1 VMIIGG
7 AGAAGTAAALAGT
20 LTTVGPDAVEPPA
33 AAVLAGGCGAAT
45 GVGTPVAAK
54 LRVTLLS
61 NTASSGIGRDL
72 RTAALPTSGETVLSS
87 RNCTST

>member
-1 VMIIGG
+1 VMIVGG
-7 AGAAGTAAALAGT
+7 AGAAGTTAALAGT
-20 LTTVGPDAVEPPA
+20 LTTVELDAVEPPA
-33 AAVLAGGCGAAT
+33 AAVLAAGCGAAT
-45 GVGTPVAAK
+45 GVRTAK

-61 NTASSGIGRDL
+61 NTASSGIARDL